1 MATIT
6 PTNQINAARMAT
18 NWGPGVTNNAQKW
31 KNKTLAPRQFFNHD
45 PVGAQANWSAG
56 VNRALSAGTY
66 ASKIG
71 SVDMNLMANAID
83 TYGAQNYGNSGT
95 QKAAKYAAKTNAL
108 AAAETA
114 VLATVISMPKG
125 KGANNEQ
132 RMLAWS
138 RGMAAYKG
146 KI

>member
-6 PTNQINAARMAT
+6 PTNQVSAATMAA

-31 KNKTLAPRQFFNHD
+31 KKKTLNPRQLFNHD
-45 PVGAQANWSAG
+45 PQGAQQNWSAG
-56 VNRALSAGTY
+56 VNRALAAGSY
-66 ASKIG
+66 ASKLG
-71 SVDMNLMANAID
+71 SVDMGLMATAID
-83 TYGAQNYGNSGT
+83 TYGANNYAASGT
-95 QKAAKYAAKTNAL
+95 NKAAKFAAKTNAL
-108 AAAETA
+108 AAALTS
-114 VLATVISMPKG
+114 VLAQVLTMPKG